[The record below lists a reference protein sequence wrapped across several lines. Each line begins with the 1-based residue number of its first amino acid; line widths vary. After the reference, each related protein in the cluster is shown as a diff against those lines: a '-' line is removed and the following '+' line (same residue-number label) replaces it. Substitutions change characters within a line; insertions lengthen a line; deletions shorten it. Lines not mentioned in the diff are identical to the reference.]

1 MHHRAGLLL
10 IVLAVLTFTANG
22 RAQVSS
28 DDPPSDPK
36 VGIASPEEA
45 TAAIERLSLHFQLTV
60 AAQAHPSFRADY
72 SGQNSLGHA
81 AEGATAFVST
91 LYLAGRLWPGADL
104 VINPE
109 MSGGAG
115 MSHTLGVAAFPSG
128 LVYRVGDPA
137 PAVYL
142 ARLELR
148 QSFGLGGGKVQI
160 AAGPNQLAGTR
171 DRDSLTLYA
180 GRLSVTDLFD
190 GNAYAHDA
198 TTQFFNW
205 ALFASGAWDYPA
217 DTRGYTWG
225 VLADLTV
232 TWWSLRAG
240 VALEPKYANLA
251 AMEWRID
258 KARGLMAEYEARYTL
273 RGHAGTA
280 RLLLF
285 LNDARMGSY
294 QQVVDDPER
303 YNNDIAASREFGRT
317 KYGFAISV
325 DQRLNDTL
333 GAFLRISAND
343 GANESWA
350 FTEIDRS
357 LGLGLVQ
364 SGKPWC
370 RDGDEVG
377 LGVVVNGLSGP
388 HRRYLAGG
396 GYGFII
402 GDGALD
408 YALEVVGDLYYRVQ
422 IMPFV
427 AFSGIYQFIAN
438 PAYNAARGPVHVF
451 SARLRIAF

>member
-1 MHHRAGLLL
+1 MSHRVRLPL
-10 IVLAVLTFTANG
+10 IVFAVLASTAIG
-22 RAQVSS
+22 RAQVST

-36 VGIASPEEA
+36 VGVVVPQDT
-45 TAAIERLSLHFQLTV
+45 TAAAERLSLHFALTV
-60 AAQAHPSFRADY
+60 AAQAHPSFHADY
-72 SGQNSLGHA
+72 SGENSLDHS

-91 LYLAGRLWPGADL
+91 LYLTGRLWPGADL

-142 ARLELR
+142 ARVELR
-148 QSFGLGGGKVQI
+148 QTFGLGGGTVQV

-171 DRDSLTLYA
+171 DRDTLTLYA
-180 GRLSVTDLFD
+180 GRLSVADLFD

-217 DTRGYTWG
+217 DTRGYTYV
-225 VLADLTV
+225 VLADLTMHR
-232 TWWSLRAG
+232 WSVRAG
-240 VALEPKYANLA
+240 IALEPKYANLA
-251 AMEWRID
+251 TMEWRID

-273 RGHAGTA
+273 AGRPGAA

-294 QQVVDDPER
+294 QQVLDDPER
-303 YNNDIAASREFGRT
+303 YDNEIAASRQFGRT
-317 KYGFAISV
+317 KYGFAISA
-325 DQRLNDTL
+325 DQHITDTL
-333 GAFLRISAND
+333 GAFLRVSAND
-343 GANESWA
+343 GRNESWA

-364 SGKPWC
+364 NGKPWC
-370 RDGDEVG
+370 RDDDEVG
-377 LGVVVNGLSGP
+377 LAVVINGLSGP

-408 YALEVVGDLYYRVQ
+408 YALEVVSDLYYRVQ

-427 AFSGIYQFIAN
+427 ALSGIYQFVAN